1 MSETLLFVHAA
12 KNKNGN
18 RYKIYRIA
26 GTRQYKL
33 YVNGLYYAKFANERD
48 AKGAGRLA

>member
-1 MSETLLFVHAA
+1 MNEILLFVHAG

-18 RYKIYRIA
+18 RYKVYRIS

-33 YVNGLYYAKFANERD
+33 YVNGLYCAKFVKERD
-48 AKGAGRLA
+48 AKSAGQLA